1 MSQWRPYRRRGRQQV
16 LKDCNACRALGQA
29 QLLQG
34 ADHARTGHSPQFG
47 RLNGQSDRRQVGADR
62 RDGDVDAAANVGGTT
77 DNLQGLVGADL
88 HLANTQFVGIT
99 MGLAGLD
106 KSNDHSGTG
115 GGLILNRLNFEA
127 GDRETF
133 GQLFRLQQGSIVS
146 D

>member
-1 MSQWRPYRRRGRQQV
+1 M
-16 LKDCNACRALGQA
+16 
-29 QLLQG
+29 
-34 ADHARTGHSPQFG
+34 
-47 RLNGQSDRRQVGADR
+47 GADR

-133 GQLFRLQQGSIVS
+133 GQMFRLQQGSIVS